1 MTDNRDWALRGA
13 LFVLVAGAVL
23 SVGATAIAG
32 DPLLQRLDRT
42 LLPPGAPGHPL
53 GTDHLGRDVLSR
65 LLHGARSSYM
75 VAMGSAA
82 ISGVLGTAVGMV
94 AGLLRSRWMDR
105 ALRVFTDGVLA
116 FPTVLLAVT
125 VTLVF
130 GPGRLQV
137 MWTLG
142 IVYTPVVYRVARLET
157 RRSVV
162 QDYYQVSHT
171 LGTGPLGR
179 AVLHV
184 LPNVV
189 PQVLVQS
196 ASLAALAIGT
206 EAALSFLG
214 LGAQP
219 PEPSWGIMLNDAR
232 RYMTQAP
239 FLSVFP
245 GLAAGLLTFALQF
258 SSDRLA
264 GRLQHD
270 G

>member
-1 MTDNRDWALRGA
+1 MNRHRDWGVRFA
-13 LFVLVAGAVL
+13 LFVLVAGAIL
-23 SVGATAIAG
+23 SAAATALAG
-32 DPLLQRLDRT
+32 DPLLQRLDRM
-42 LLPPGAPGHPL
+42 LLPPGSPGHPL
-53 GTDHLGRDVLSR
+53 GTDNLGRDVLSR
-65 LLHGARSSYM
+65 LLHGGRSSYL
-75 VAMGSAA
+75 VALGSAA
-82 ISGVLGTAVGMV
+82 IAGVLGTAVGTV
-94 AGLLRSRWMDR
+94 AGLMRSRWMDR
-105 ALRVFTDGVLA
+105 TLQILNDGVLA

-125 VTLVF
+125 VALVF

-157 RRSVV
+157 RRTVV
-162 QDYYQVSHT
+162 QDYYHVSYT
-171 LGTGPLGR
+171 LGTRPISR
-179 AVLHV
+179 AVLH
-184 LPNVV
+184 LFPNVI
-189 PQVLVQS
+189 PPVLVQL

-214 LGAQP
+214 LGTQP

-264 GRLQHD
+264 ARLQHD

>member
-1 MTDNRDWALRGA
+1 MTGPRDWPLRGA
-13 LFVLVAGAVL
+13 LFVLAAGVILSAGAPV
-23 SVGATAIAG
+23 IAG
-32 DPLLQRLDRT
+32 DPFSQQLDT
-42 LLPPGAPGHPL
+42 ILLPPGTAGHPL

-75 VAMGSAA
+75 VAVGSAV
-82 ISGVLGTAVGMV
+82 ISGVLGTAVGTL
-94 AGLLRSRWMDR
+94 AGLIRSRWMDR
-105 ALRVFTDGVLA
+105 LLQVAMDGLLA

-125 VTLVF
+125 VTMVF

-157 RRSVV
+157 RRTVV
-162 QDYYQVSHT
+162 QDYYQVSQA
-171 LGTGPLGR
+171 LGTRPVSRGM
-179 AVLHV
+179 LHL

-189 PQVLVQS
+189 PQVLVQL

-214 LGAQP
+214 LGTQP

-239 FLSVFP
+239 YLSVFP
-245 GLAAGLLTFALQF
+245 GLAAGLLAFALQF

-264 GRLQHD
+264 VRLQHE